1 MRGRGRCGTLEA
13 ENCATAGKE
22 EDMMEFL
29 LNSQT
34 ERCRMEVY
42 SEYLRKLPELLKQ
55 LETVEK
61 MYEKAEMESRMLR
74 DKDPADHSVALYAER
89 LQRTKEQC
97 RVRAEDIRQQCRLI
111 FALKARIER
120 ESAGLQALME

>member
-1 MRGRGRCGTLEA
+1 
-13 ENCATAGKE
+13 
-22 EDMMEFL
+22 MEFL
-29 LNSQT
+29 LNSPS

-61 MYEKAEMESRMLR
+61 MYEKAEMESLMLR
-74 DKDPADHSVALYAER
+74 DKDPGERSVALYAER

-97 RVRAEDIRQQCRLI
+97 RARAEDIRQQCRLI
-111 FALKARIER
+111 FALKAQIEE
-120 ESAGLQALME
+120 ESVALRALMGK

>member
-1 MRGRGRCGTLEA
+1 MVHWSQKNFTQREK
-13 ENCATAGKE
+13 EN
-22 EDMMEFL
+22 MMEFL
-29 LNSQT
+29 LNSQS

-61 MYEKAEMESRMLR
+61 MYEKAEMESLMLR
-74 DKDPADHSVALYAER
+74 DKDPGERSVALYAER

-97 RVRAEDIRQQCRLI
+97 RARAEDIRQQCRLI
-111 FALKARIER
+111 FALKAQIEE
-120 ESAGLQALME
+120 ESVALRALMGK